1 MTPTIPT
8 GPIHTV
14 SHQHPEII
22 IMNVLIIDTG
32 NMGRGIASRAL
43 AGNNTV
49 TLHDEDG
56 AKAQALATELGA
68 AVAGDTRD
76 AISAADI
83 VVIATPYAA
92 SLDVARRLGP
102 ALANKIVIDI
112 SNPLDETYT
121 GLVTAPGT
129 SAAEEIRKLL
139 PPSVKLVKA
148 FNTTFAGT
156 LVAGQPLD
164 VFIAGDDDAAKAKVA
179 ELVKSGG
186 LNAIDV
192 GALERARQLEGL
204 GLLGIT
210 LQFRLNTGFA
220 TAWKLVLPAAA

>member
-1 MTPTIPT
+1 
-8 GPIHTV
+8 
-14 SHQHPEII
+14 
-22 IMNVLIIDTG
+22 MNVLIIGTG

-76 AISAADI
+76 AIWAADI

>member
-1 MTPTIPT
+1 
-8 GPIHTV
+8 
-14 SHQHPEII
+14 
-22 IMNVLIIDTG
+22 MNVLIIGTG

-192 GALERARQLEGL
+192 GVLERARQLEGL

>member
-1 MTPTIPT
+1 
-8 GPIHTV
+8 
-14 SHQHPEII
+14 
-22 IMNVLIIDTG
+22 MNVLIIGTG
-32 NMGRGIASRAL
+32 NMGRGIATRAL
-43 AGNNTV
+43 AGGNAV
-49 TLHDEDG
+49 TFHDEDAG
-56 AKAQALATELGA
+56 KAQSLASELGA

-76 AISAADI
+76 AVSAADI

-92 SLDVARRLGP
+92 SLDVARRLGSS
-102 ALANKIVIDI
+102 LESKVVVDI
-112 SNPLDETYT
+112 SNPLNDSYT

-156 LVAGQPLD
+156 LVAGEVAGQPLD

-179 ELVKSGG
+179 ELVTAGG

-192 GALERARQLEGL
+192 GALDRARQLEAL

-210 LQFRLNTGFA
+210 LQFRLNTGFG
-220 TAWKLVLPAAA
+220 TAWKLVRPAA